1 MTVLRSFSLTEK
13 ALFGLFSAILAASAF
28 ALLFQVNKLFLVEV
42 PDYGGTLTEGVLGT
56 PRFINPLL
64 AASDVDKDLT
74 ALVYSGLLK
83 TDSDGDL
90 VPDLAAS
97 YSISDDSLMY
107 TFTLKDDAYFSDG
120 TKVTADDVVFTVE
133 KAQDDA
139 LKSPRQASFAG
150 VKVEKID
157 EKTVAFS
164 LKQPYAPFIQ
174 NLTMGIL
181 PLHIWKNV
189 SNEEFPY
196 SQFNTKPIGSGPY
209 EVDAISYTSSGLPSE
224 YRLKAFSKYA
234 LGEPYI
240 TNIVL
245 KSYQSESDEIAAYKS
260 GKIDSLHSISPKDL
274 PSVKL
279 ADDAVALSPL
289 PRIFGVFFNQN
300 VQPIFVN
307 KEVRQALDAATDKQ
321 AVIDTVLQGY
331 GIVIDGP
338 VPAATAP
345 ASDGLTEDERIAQA
359 KSILEKAGWKLNED
373 GIYQKKDKTG
383 TQTLSFSISTG
394 NATELKDAA
403 YLLQRQWQAIGA
415 NVEVK
420 VFEIGDLNQNVI
432 KPRKYDSL
440 LFGEVVGRDLD
451 LYPFWH
457 SSQRNAP
464 GLNIASYTNLKVDK
478 LLENLRATTDPV
490 ERQSYFDSFEKEI
503 QNDVP
508 AVFIYSPDFIYIL
521 PKTVHDAK
529 IGSITQPSERW
540 NDVGEW
546 YIETNSVWR
555 IFAKRDNAAKTTNQ
569 N

>member
-1 MTVLRSFSLTEK
+1 
-13 ALFGLFSAILAASAF
+13 
-28 ALLFQVNKLFLVEV
+28 
-42 PDYGGTLTEGVLGT
+42 
-56 PRFINPLL
+56 
-64 AASDVDKDLT
+64 
-74 ALVYSGLLK
+74 
-83 TDSDGDL
+83 
-90 VPDLAAS
+90 
-97 YSISDDSLMY
+97 
-107 TFTLKDDAYFSDG
+107 
-120 TKVTADDVVFTVE
+120 
-133 KAQDDA
+133 
-139 LKSPRQASFAG
+139 
-150 VKVEKID
+150 
-157 EKTVAFS
+157 
-164 LKQPYAPFIQ
+164 
-174 NLTMGIL
+174 
-181 PLHIWKNV
+181 
-189 SNEEFPY
+189 
-196 SQFNTKPIGSGPY
+196 
-209 EVDAISYTSSGLPSE
+209 
-224 YRLKAFSKYA
+224 
-234 LGEPYI
+234 
-240 TNIVL
+240 
-245 KSYQSESDEIAAYKS
+245 
-260 GKIDSLHSISPKDL
+260 
-274 PSVKL
+274 
-279 ADDAVALSPL
+279 
-289 PRIFGVFFNQN
+289 
-300 VQPIFVN
+300 VN